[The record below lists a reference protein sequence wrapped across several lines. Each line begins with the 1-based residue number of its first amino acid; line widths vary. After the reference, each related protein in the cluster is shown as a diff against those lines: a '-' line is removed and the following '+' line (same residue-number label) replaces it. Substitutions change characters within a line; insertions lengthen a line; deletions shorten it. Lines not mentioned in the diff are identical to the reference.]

1 MKAKTVYKQDNI
13 HFNYILAVF
22 SVYFIISL

>member
-1 MKAKTVYKQDNI
+1 MKAKTVHKPDYI
-13 HFNYILAVF
+13 HFNYIFAVF